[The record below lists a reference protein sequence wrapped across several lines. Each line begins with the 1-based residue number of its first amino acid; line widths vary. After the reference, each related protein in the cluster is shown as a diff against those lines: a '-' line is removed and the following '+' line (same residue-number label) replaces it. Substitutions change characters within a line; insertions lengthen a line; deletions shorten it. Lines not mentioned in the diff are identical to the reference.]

1 MEYRKL
7 GKTGLEVGVIGLG
20 TEHLERK
27 RETLDEVLRLG
38 VEAGVNYVDL
48 LYVEAEYWEGFGSV
62 YRSYRDKLVVAPH
75 WGSGP
80 CHELEF
86 SRNCFESILSHL
98 GNDYAEIGLMTMAI
112 ESKKTWNGWA
122 QEAIEHLQRYKEEG
136 RIGAIGT
143 SGHNAQIAIKAV
155 ESGQIDVL
163 MFGINML
170 NHDEAE
176 IDALCQ
182 ACVAHGIGLVAMKP
196 YHGGTLLSVGG
207 TPSVDGAPSGIT
219 AAQCLEY
226 VFSRPVSAAVPGPK
240 TVSEWQATLR
250 YLEATDEERDY
261 RSVVENLRG
270 YLEGQCTYCDHCLP
284 CPEGIAIG
292 WMIWLVDRAQGG
304 VTDEMR
310 GWYSE
315 HRVKASACVECGDCL
330 DRCPFGVD
338 IIAKMQE
345 ATALFE
351 VA

>member
-7 GKTGLEVGVIGLG
+7 GKTGLEIGVIGLG

-27 RETLDEVLRLG
+27 RETLDKALRLG

-48 LYVEAEYWEGFGSV
+48 LYVEPEYWEAFGSV
-62 YRSYRDKLVVAPH
+62 YGSYRDKLVVAAH

-86 SRNCFESILSHL
+86 SQNCFEGILSHL

-112 ESKKTWNGWA
+112 ESKETWNGWA
-122 QEAIEHLQRYKEEG
+122 QEAIEHLLRYKEQG

-143 SGHNAQIAIKAV
+143 SGHNAEIAIKAV

-170 NHDEAE
+170 DEDNAE
-176 IDALCQ
+176 IEALCQ
-182 ACVAHGIGLVAMKP
+182 ACVAHEVGLVAMKP

-207 TPSVDGAPSGIT
+207 EPSGIT
-219 AAQCLEY
+219 PAQCLAY
-226 VFSRPVSAAVPGPK
+226 TFSRPVSAAVPGPR
-240 TVSEWQATLR
+240 TVDEWRATLR

-261 RSVVENLRG
+261 RPVIGNLHS

-284 CPEGIAIG
+284 CPQEIAIG
-292 WMIWLVDRAQGG
+292 GIIWLVDHARGG

-310 GWYSE
+310 GWYAD
-315 HRVKASACVECGDCL
+315 HRVKASACVECGECL
-330 DRCPFGVD
+330 ERCPFDVD
-338 IIAKMQE
+338 IIAKMQK
-345 ATALFE
+345 AVALFE
-351 VA
+351 EVSWRV

>member
-1 MEYRKL
+1 MECRKL

-48 LYVEAEYWEGFGSV
+48 IYVEPEYWEEFGSV
-62 YRSYRDKLVVAPH
+62 YRSHRDKLVVAAH

-86 SRNCFESILSHL
+86 SRNCFEGILSHL
-98 GNDYAEIGLMTMAI
+98 GNDYAEVGMMTMAI

-122 QEAIEHLQRYKEEG
+122 QEAIEHLLRYKEQG

-143 SGHNAQIAIKAV
+143 SGHNADIAIKAV

-170 NHDEAE
+170 NQDKAKIEA
-176 IDALCQ
+176 LYQ
-182 ACVAHGIGLVAMKP
+182 ACVTHEVGLVAMKP

-207 TPSVDGAPSGIT
+207 EPSGIT
-219 AAQCLEY
+219 LAQCLEY
-226 VFSRPVSAAVPGPK
+226 VFSLPVSVAVPGPR

-261 RSVVENLRG
+261 RPIIENLG
-270 YLEGQCTYCDHCLP
+270 SYLEGQCTYCDHCLP
-284 CPEGIAIG
+284 CPQGIAIG
-292 WMIWLVDRAQGG
+292 WMIWVIDRARVG
-304 VTDEMR
+304 VTDEVR
-310 GWYSE
+310 GWYAE
-315 HRVKASACVECGDCL
+315 HQVKATECVECGECME
-330 DRCPFGVD
+330 RCPFGVD
-338 IIAKMQE
+338 IIAKMRE
-345 ATALFE
+345 AVALFE
-351 VA
+351 TG

>member
-20 TEHLERK
+20 TEHLEKK

-48 LYVEAEYWEGFGSV
+48 LYVEPEYWEEFGSV
-62 YRSYRDKLVVAPH
+62 YRSYRDKLVVAAH

-86 SRNCFESILSHL
+86 SRNCFKGVLSHL

-112 ESKKTWNGWA
+112 ESDETWNGWA
-122 QEAIEHLQRYKEEG
+122 QEAIEHLQRYKEQG

-143 SGHNAQIAIKAV
+143 SGHNADIAIKAV

-170 NHDEAE
+170 NQDDAKIEA
-176 IDALCQ
+176 LYQ
-182 ACVAHGIGLVAMKP
+182 ACVAHEVGLVAMKP

-207 TPSVDGAPSGIT
+207 EPSGI
-219 AAQCLEY
+219 APAQCLEY
-226 VFSRPVSAAVPGPK
+226 VFSRPVSTAVPGPR

-261 RSVVENLRG
+261 RPVIENLG
-270 YLEGQCTYCDHCLP
+270 SYLEGQCTYCDHCLP
-284 CPEGIAIG
+284 CPQGIAIG
-292 WMIWLVDRAQGG
+292 WMIWVIDRARVG
-304 VTDEMR
+304 VTDEVR
-310 GWYSE
+310 GWYAE
-315 HRVKASACVECGDCL
+315 HQVKASVCVECGDCME
-330 DRCPFGVD
+330 RCPFGVD
-338 IIAKMQE
+338 VIGKMRE
-345 ATALFE
+345 AVALFE
-351 VA
+351 ST

>member
-38 VEAGVNYVDL
+38 VEVGVNYVDM
-48 LYVEAEYWEGFGSV
+48 LYVEPEYWEEYGAV
-62 YRSYRDKLVVAPH
+62 YKSYRDKLVAAVH

-86 SRNCFESILSHL
+86 SRNCFEGILSHL

-122 QEAIEHLQRYKEEG
+122 QEAIEHLLRYKEQG

-143 SGHNAQIAIKAV
+143 SGHNAKIAIKAV

-170 NHDEAE
+170 NHDEAAIE
-176 IDALCQ
+176 ALCQ
-182 ACVAHGIGLVAMKP
+182 ACVMHEVGLVVMKP

-207 TPSVDGAPSGIT
+207 ESSGIT

-226 VFSRPVSAAVPGPK
+226 VFSRPVSAVVPGPK
-240 TVSEWQATLR
+240 TVSEWQATLH

-261 RSVVENLRG
+261 RSIIENLRG
-270 YLEGQCTYCDHCLP
+270 YLEGQCTFCDHCLP
-284 CPEGIAIG
+284 CPQGIAIG
-292 WMIWLVDRAQGG
+292 AMIWLVDRAPGG
-304 VTDEMR
+304 VSDEMR

-315 HRVKASACVECGDCL
+315 HQVKASACIECSECL
-330 DRCPFGVD
+330 ARCPFDVD
-338 IIAKMQE
+338 IVARMQE
-345 ATALFE
+345 AVALFE
-351 VA
+351 AG